1 MKAMIFA
8 AGLGSR
14 LKPLTD
20 TMPKAL
26 VPIAGRPMLEHVILK
41 LKAAGFTEI
50 VINIHHFGE
59 QILDFLKANENF
71 GLIIHISDERDLL
84 LDTGGGIK
92 KARSFFENSDEPYA
106 AEIVASVFGRLKNGK
121 KIETTTD
128 LRNAVEAALVRL
140 PKAEREEAVKKSCAR
155 TFQAL
160 RIDVN
165 SEFEVLYSFL
175 EKLDGILKPG
185 GRVAILTF
193 HSGEDR
199 LVKKAFK
206 ELKKAGVYAE
216 ISADVIRPSAEECR
230 LNPRARSTKMRW
242 AVKAE

>member
-84 LDTGGGIK
+84 LDTGGGVK
-92 KARSFFENSDEPYA
+92 KARSFFENSDEPFLIHNVDILSNADLAGLMKAHAESDADATLLVSDRDSSRRLYFDRGMNLVGWRNFKSEELRPAGFRVEPGLRMYA
-106 AEIVASVFGRLKNGK
+106 FSGIHAVSPRMLARMRAEGYKGK
-121 KIETTTD
+121 FPIMD
-128 LRNAVEAALVRL
+128 YYLA
-140 PKAEREEAVKKSCAR
+140 
-155 TFQAL
+155 
-160 RIDVN
+160 
-165 SEFEVLYSFL
+165 
-175 EKLDGILKPG
+175 
-185 GRVAILTF
+185 
-193 HSGEDR
+193 
-199 LVKKAFK
+199 
-206 ELKKAGVYAE
+206 KAGASSPIRGMAADGLRLIDIGKPASLAQAE
-216 ISADVIRPSAEECR
+216 GWC
-230 LNPRARSTKMRW
+230 
-242 AVKAE
+242 

>member
-84 LDTGGGIK
+84 LDTGGELRK
-92 KARSFFENSDEPYA
+92 PVLS
-106 AEIVASVFGRLKNGK
+106 LKIPMN
-121 KIETTTD
+121 
-128 LRNAVEAALVRL
+128 L
-140 PKAEREEAVKKSCAR
+140 S
-155 TFQAL
+155 
-160 RIDVN
+160 
-165 SEFEVLYSFL
+165 
-175 EKLDGILKPG
+175 
-185 GRVAILTF
+185 
-193 HSGEDR
+193 
-199 LVKKAFK
+199 
-206 ELKKAGVYAE
+206 
-216 ISADVIRPSAEECR
+216 
-230 LNPRARSTKMRW
+230 
-242 AVKAE
+242 